1 MFKRLTYHVKDGRYS
16 LQKKR
21 TSENIQEAINR
32 LGEYENTWLT
42 PEEIIKLLNT
52 HDKLNTALDKAVDM
66 IGDNSRCPTDFNSRK
81 CSNFETCLHCWKD
94 WLLGGKNDV

>member
-52 HDKLNTALDKAVDM
+52 NDKLNTALDKAIDI
-66 IGDNSRCPTDFNSRK
+66 IGDSRCPPDVCLRK

-94 WLLGGKNDV
+94 WLLGGKEDV

>member
-52 HDKLNTALDKAVDM
+52 HDKLNTALDKAIDI
-66 IGDNSRCPTDFNSRK
+66 IGDSRCPPDFCLRK
-81 CSNFETCLHCWKD
+81 YSNFETCLHCWKD
-94 WLLGGKNDV
+94 WLLGGKEDV